1 MKKETNKKVANAVK
15 KLVIGAA
22 VKTKMLEK
30 KGAKML
36 KKSWKEMGC
45 DKTRKSCYRK

>member
-36 KKSWKEMGC
+36 KKS
-45 DKTRKSCYRK
+45 